1 MIDYIKDAWKIS
13 GSLKKSKYLSLAS
26 ILWTVFL
33 GFILIMTLGMLNTI
47 FTPDLGTTFSNIIM
61 AIIFFALL
69 IIVWVINI
77 RFYPFAFKKFNFKTK
92 GIINSSV
99 EEYRRV
105 RDAGPRTMV
114 KRPYD
119 SSNVDFL
126 VERDWQGKFKGY
138 KDNRPQEYQE
148 SKASQYHHAI
158 SEGFEA
164 GYASFA
170 QMLMGGFFKLCFWPI
185 AFISGLANMG
195 PVVHEYRKA
204 QENNSNNLQ

>member
-1 MIDYIKDAWKIS
+1 MVNYIKDAWKIS
-13 GSLKKSKYLSLAS
+13 GNLKKSKYLSIPS
-26 ILWTVFL
+26 ILWTIFL
-33 GFILIMTLGMLNTI
+33 GFIFIMTIGMLKTV
-47 FTPDLGTTFSNIIM
+47 FTPDLGTTLSNIIM

-77 RFYPFAFKKFNFKTK
+77 RFYPFAFKKFNLKTK
-92 GIINSSV
+92 GIINSSI

-105 RDAGPRTMV
+105 RDAGPRTMQ
-114 KRPYD
+114 KRPYN
-119 SSNVDFL
+119 SNNDFIPD
-126 VERDWQGKFKGY
+126 RDMWGNLKGF

-148 SKASQYHHAI
+148 GKASQYRHAVG
-158 SEGFEA
+158 EGLEA

-170 QMLMGGFFKLCFWPI
+170 QMLAGGWFKICLWPI